1 MRNRFWHAV
10 QWALGLAIVVF
21 VARYVIRNWQ
31 EVRRADLQW
40 QVSPILLLLAVA
52 AVLLVFAILADA
64 WRRMVA
70 GWGRPLT
77 WVAGARIWLLS
88 SMGKYLP
95 GKVWA
100 LAGMAVMS
108 ERQGIQPWA
117 ATASA
122 VVLQIL
128 SFGTGAVVVALSGL
142 TLLPARTTPG
152 TAVLAVL
159 AAGSIGLT
167 ALALWPPFT
176 RRVLRLLVPSA
187 EIGRVPAGST
197 VLGGVAANLVSW
209 IGYGLSF
216 WLFARGTLPA
226 APLTPGES
234 IGAYTASYLAGVIAP
249 FAPGGLG
256 VREGVLVL
264 ALRDRTG
271 LANALALAAVARLGM
286 TFAEVTAAVPFLLR
300 PRETARD

>member
-1 MRNRFWHAV
+1 
-10 QWALGLAIVVF
+10 
-21 VARYVIRNWQ
+21 
-31 EVRRADLQW
+31 
-40 QVSPILLLLAVA
+40 
-52 AVLLVFAILADA
+52 
-64 WRRMVA
+64 
-70 GWGRPLT
+70 
-77 WVAGARIWLLS
+77 
-88 SMGKYLP
+88 MGKYLP

-100 LAGMAVMS
+100 LAGMVVMS
-108 ERQGIQPWA
+108 ERQGIPAWA

-128 SFGTGAVVVALSGL
+128 SFGTGAVVVAVSGL

-152 TAVLAVL
+152 TAMLGAL
-159 AAGSIGLT
+159 AAASIGLT
-167 ALALWPPFT
+167 LLALWPPFT
-176 RRVLRLLVPSA
+176 RRVVSAVAPSA
-187 EIGRVPAGST
+187 EIGRVPRART
-197 VLGGVAANLVSW
+197 VLGGVAANLVAW

-286 TFAEVTAAVPFLLR
+286 TLAEVMAAVPFLLR
-300 PRETARD
+300 FRETARD